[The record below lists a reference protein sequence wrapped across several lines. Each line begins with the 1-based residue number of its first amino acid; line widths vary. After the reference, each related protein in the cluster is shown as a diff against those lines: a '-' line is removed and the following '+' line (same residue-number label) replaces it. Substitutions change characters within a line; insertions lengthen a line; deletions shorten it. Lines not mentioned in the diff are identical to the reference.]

1 MPAWDTYTVTVVT
14 QGYFSNHTTGDV
26 TRVWH
31 LTGFPLAL
39 HVPLGYIAAVTGN
52 VGVQSNQRAW
62 TVENTAHLRQP
73 RQLNPDKLIAARL
86 AAGIDTQWQ
95 MAELIGMTRGRYN
108 RWEQP
113 NPPTNLPHRIV
124 EPLLT
129 ILGVQWTDIS
139 DPIP

>member
-1 MPAWDTYTVTVVT
+1 MWLFRPFSLAIPVT
-14 QGYFSNHTTGDV
+14 
-26 TRVWH
+26 
-31 LTGFPLAL
+31 
-39 HVPLGYIAAVTGN
+39 LGYIATVTGN
-52 VGVQSNQRAW
+52 VGVQSDQRVW

-73 RQLNPDKLIAARL
+73 RQLNANKLIAARL

-95 MAELIGMTRGRYN
+95 MARLIGMTRGRYN

-124 EPLLT
+124 GPLLI
-129 ILGVQWTDIS
+129 ILGVRWEEIS